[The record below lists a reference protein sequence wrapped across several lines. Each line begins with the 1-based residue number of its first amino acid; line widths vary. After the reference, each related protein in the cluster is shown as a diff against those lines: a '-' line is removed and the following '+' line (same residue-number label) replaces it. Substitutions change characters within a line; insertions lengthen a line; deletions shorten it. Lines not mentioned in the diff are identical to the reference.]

1 VLGIIV
7 FMDTLAEIESAI
19 ERLPP
24 PQVAELAAWLEQHRV
39 RCAATPVIETWL
51 QRARGAARPGVTTE
65 DVMTLTRD
73 ET

>member
-51 QRARGAARPGVTTE
+51 QRPR
-65 DVMTLTRD
+65 M
-73 ET
+73 